1 MMHPRACRISSFL
14 SFLFLAGLLAGCGG
28 GRDTPTSSPQNRA
41 VPIGTWGGNGIA
53 VTVNTGGA
61 TVEFDCAHGTIDHPM
76 TTDSA
81 GRFSLSGTY
90 VQEHGGPIGPEP
102 PDRHPAIYDGSVSGN
117 VMTVTITLT
126 DTNRAVGS
134 FTAAEGASPRI
145 VKCL

>member
-1 MMHPRACRISSFL
+1 MRPNAYRNSVLVSI
-14 SFLFLAGLLAGCGG
+14 LFLVGLLLACGG
-28 GRDTPTSSPQNRA
+28 GGDTPTSSPQNRA
-41 VPIGTWGGNGIA
+41 VPIGIWGGNGIA
-53 VTVNTGGA
+53 VTVNTAGA

-76 TTDSA
+76 TTDAA

-102 PDRHPAIYDGSVSGN
+102 PDTHPALYDGSVSAN
-117 VMTVTITLT
+117 TMTVTITLT

-134 FTAAEGASPRI
+134 FTAVEGASPHV